1 MWRAVRVRTQHCRVL
16 SQSTLSPRIIFKER
30 EMGSYTS
37 KTKLSVEDMAF
48 LQAKTQLDQAS
59 IQVDRPA

>member
-1 MWRAVRVRTQHCRVL
+1 MWQAVRVRTQHCRVL
-16 SQSTLSPRIIFKER
+16 SQSTGTTDHFRER

>member
-1 MWRAVRVRTQHCRVL
+1 
-16 SQSTLSPRIIFKER
+16 
-30 EMGSYTS
+30 MGSYTS